1 MKDTLLNTANFKK
14 GAKDYFYL
22 LDRKY
27 PQKGTLKL
35 VGDRYKLSGDQRTM
49 LYRGISAGSLA
60 GKRKMRLSRTI
71 GNKILVI
78 DGYNVL
84 FTILN
89 YRLGKPVFISN
100 DGILRDAGSLHGKL
114 RNEEVFIKCIN
125 LLFGFLIPARPKHM
139 EIFLDSPVS
148 HSAVHKNN
156 IEQELARHSLSGK
169 CKLVKSPDYEIKQYS
184 EGLICTSDTAIINK
198 TENPVVDLPRLVLEK
213 NFTCD
218 FLQIE
223 DILNSEIT

>member
-1 MKDTLLNTANFKK
+1 MKNNLLNTANFRK

-22 LDRKY
+22 IDRKY

-49 LYRGISAGSLA
+49 LYRGISAASRA
-60 GKRKMRLSRTI
+60 GKRKLRLTRTI
-71 GNKILVI
+71 DNKILVI

-114 RNEEVFIKCIN
+114 RNEEVFIECIT
-125 LLFGFLIPARPKHM
+125 LLFDFFISTKPKHM

-148 HSAVHKNN
+148 HSAVHKNT
-156 IEQELARHSLSGK
+156 IEHELARHSLSGK
-169 CKLVKSPDYEIKQYS
+169 CKLVKSPDFEIKRYS
-184 EGLICTSDTAIINK
+184 QGLICTSDTAIINK
-198 TENPVVDLPRLVLEK
+198 TYNPIADLPRLVLEK

-223 DILNSEIT
+223 DILNSENT